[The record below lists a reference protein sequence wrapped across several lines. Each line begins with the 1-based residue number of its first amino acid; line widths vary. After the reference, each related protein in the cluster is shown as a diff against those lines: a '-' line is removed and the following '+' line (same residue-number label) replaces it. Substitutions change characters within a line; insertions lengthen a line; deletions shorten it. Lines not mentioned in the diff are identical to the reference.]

1 IGFDLALAGLD
12 PLQGSLLVS
21 LDADTLVDSTYLP
34 AIEKHFAGSDKGGAV
49 LPFLH
54 RCDGSCESRSAIETY
69 ELYLRAYP
77 LGLHLAGSPYAYPTL
92 GSAMACTAEAYVRA
106 GGMNRRP
113 AGEDFYFL
121 QQLAKTGGVAQ
132 LYGTVVRPSARLSAR
147 TPFGTGP
154 SMLRLTGGEEGVVA
168 FHDPRVF
175 EILGRWLR
183 LAGCTPEAEARELL
197 PRAASIHPELAAFL
211 VAADFQSA
219 WTRLR
224 DNGRGA
230 VNPERFHDWF
240 DGLKTFRLVRHL
252 SQQDFPPGEPTA
264 MVAPLLRMAGLPE
277 GETVSEQNRRLC
289 AFWGADIAKR
299 VV

>member
-1 IGFDLALAGLD
+1 GLELPSKQAGVGLARKIGFDLALAGLD
-12 PLQGSLLVS
+12 PLQRSALVA

-49 LPFLH
+49 LPFQH
-54 RCDGSCESRSAIETY
+54 RCDGPFEARSAIETY

-121 QQLAKTGGVAQ
+121 QQLAKTAGVAQ

-154 SMLRLTGGEEGVVA
+154 SMHRLTGGDEGVVT
-168 FHDPRVF
+168 FHDPRIF

-183 LAGCTPEAEARELL
+183 LAGCTPKAEAGEILS
-197 PRAASIHPELAAFL
+197 RAGHIHPTLAAFL
-211 VAADFQSA
+211 LRADFEAA
-219 WTRLR
+219 WSRLK
-224 DNGRGA
+224 DNGRGV
-230 VNPERFHDWF
+230 VNPQRFHDWF

-252 SQQDFPPGEPTA
+252 SQHDFPPGEPSA
-264 MVAPLLRMAGLPE
+264 MVAPL
-277 GETVSEQNRRLC
+277 
-289 AFWGADIAKR
+289 
-299 VV
+299 